1 LNGVV
6 PNMASDA
13 SDQGDADMT
22 PIVTGVV
29 PNHGPCG
36 GGPCGSVA
44 MPTGDAGDASDD
56 AAPNTMG
63 DAVSDA
69 EIVAD
74 DATTHCGGVCGVII
88 RPDQ

>member
-1 LNGVV
+1 
-6 PNMASDA
+6 
-13 SDQGDADMT
+13 
-22 PIVTGVV
+22 
-29 PNHGPCG
+29 
-36 GGPCGSVA
+36 

-74 DATTHCGGVCGVII
+74 DVAHCGGVCGVII
-88 RPDQ
+88 HTDQ